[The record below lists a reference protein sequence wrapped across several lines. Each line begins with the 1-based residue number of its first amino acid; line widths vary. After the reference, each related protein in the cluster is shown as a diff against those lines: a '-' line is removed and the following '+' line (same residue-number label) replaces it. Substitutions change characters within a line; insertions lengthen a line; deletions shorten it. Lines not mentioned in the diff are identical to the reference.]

1 MEYNIW
7 KAAQTERLESRG
19 AARSQG
25 FSNTGELARQKK
37 TSRWGENKDE
47 GRNEKKRDKI
57 YLIRKHELPF
67 SRNGPESPCLVV
79 PAPPARPPL

>member
-57 YLIRKHELPF
+57 YLIRKHELL

>member
-47 GRNEKKRDKI
+47 GRTKRKE
-57 YLIRKHELPF
+57 IRYIL
-67 SRNGPESPCLVV
+67 
-79 PAPPARPPL
+79 